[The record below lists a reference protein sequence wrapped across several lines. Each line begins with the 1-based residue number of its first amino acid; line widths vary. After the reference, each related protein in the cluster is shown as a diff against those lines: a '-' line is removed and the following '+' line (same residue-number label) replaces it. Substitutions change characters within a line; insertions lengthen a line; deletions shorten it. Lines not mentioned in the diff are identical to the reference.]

1 MPCTEY
7 YSAIEA
13 AAHDD
18 FAAPPGYFQVNSGGS
33 SDSPS
38 GGGGEGGEGGG
49 GSPPSLAPLA
59 PVWTTSCPA
68 VIRRLDDN
76 DTFAAASSESPAA
89 AAAASQIG
97 NPSAAGELAGE
108 RVRSRERGLS
118 ELGTAEARSGSVH
131 RGGYTGARPLQH
143 QHQHFPPHLVRR
155 NSTSTVHI
163 AANDTMSDPDLDATI
178 RCVCAV
184 LRAHMIEAVTTGQDH
199 QQRRREE
206 VGLTRQQAGTEKG
219 VAASAASGGVG
230 WTSMVVNRKSEN
242 RARDGAGS
250 DVQWTLE
257 RVALFDDSPPL
268 KQSSSGEYGA
278 FEVAAAAAA
287 SGKGTTF
294 VAVVPPL
301 REITAYFRHLY
312 HRARLKFDC
321 IVVSLIYVERLMKV
335 CCLVSQY
342 SFAPKCLDA
351 DSNIDLLRS
360 PRASRSS
367 L

>member
-1 MPCTEY
+1 MVAELCASSPLPCTDY

-18 FAAPPGYFQVNSGGS
+18 FAAPPGSSPVTSGGS
-33 SDSPS
+33 S
-38 GGGGEGGEGGG
+38 EGGGG

-59 PVWTTSCPA
+59 PVWTASCPA
-68 VIRRLDDN
+68 VLRRLDGN
-76 DTFAAASSESPAA
+76 DTLAKGSSESPA

-108 RVRSRERGLS
+108 RMRPRERGLC
-118 ELGTAEARSGSVH
+118 ELGTAEARRGSLH
-131 RGGYTGARPLQH
+131 RGGFTGARPLQH
-143 QHQHFPPHLVRR
+143 QHQYFPPHLVRR

-184 LRAHMIEAVTTGQDH
+184 LRAHMIEAVTTGQEDAG
-199 QQRRREE
+199 
-206 VGLTRQQAGTEKG
+206 VTRQQAGTAKG
-219 VAASAASGGVG
+219 AAVSSGLG
-230 WTSMVVNRKSEN
+230 WTSMVVKSEN
-242 RARDGAGS
+242 RSRDDSGS
-250 DVQWTLE
+250 DLQWILE

-278 FEVAAAAAA
+278 FEGAA
-287 SGKGTTF
+287 SGKGARF
-294 VAVVPPL
+294 AMVVPPL
-301 REITAYFRHLY
+301 REITAYFKHLY

-335 CCLVSQY
+335 CVLSLNTLRLPRIETETC
-342 SFAPKCLDA
+342 
-351 DSNIDLLRS
+351 LRS
-360 PRASRSS
+360 PLFLVAQEIM
-367 L
+367 